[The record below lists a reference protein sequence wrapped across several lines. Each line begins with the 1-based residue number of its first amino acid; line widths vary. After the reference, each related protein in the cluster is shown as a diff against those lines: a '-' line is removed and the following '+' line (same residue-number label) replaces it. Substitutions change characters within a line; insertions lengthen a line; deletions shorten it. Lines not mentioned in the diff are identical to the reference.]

1 MSMVGTYIAV
11 MCVNSTVYKKE
22 RGINRIDAKIVQ
34 LFFWILIIISMLLF
48 IMYLYGYIMKR
59 FILLGSWKL
68 HAEDIL
74 LLLLLHWTPV
84 RLLES
89 FTFYFQTRSKVVSGI
104 HGGLCSITLR
114 IHQKFKQ
121 HKNII
126 MTDIRLRLQ
135 INHDKY

>member
-1 MSMVGTYIAV
+1 MVGTYIAV
-11 MCVNSTVYKKE
+11 MCVNSNVYKKE
-22 RGINRIDAKIVQ
+22 RCINRIDAKIVQ
-34 LFFWILIIISMLLF
+34 LFFWILIITSMLLF
-48 IMYLYGYIMKR
+48 IMYLYCYIMKI
-59 FILLGSWKL
+59 FILLDSWKL

-89 FTFYFQTRSKVVSGI
+89 FTFYFQTRIRVVSGI
-104 HGGLCSITLR
+104 HGDLCLITLR
-114 IHQKFKQ
+114 IHQKLKQ